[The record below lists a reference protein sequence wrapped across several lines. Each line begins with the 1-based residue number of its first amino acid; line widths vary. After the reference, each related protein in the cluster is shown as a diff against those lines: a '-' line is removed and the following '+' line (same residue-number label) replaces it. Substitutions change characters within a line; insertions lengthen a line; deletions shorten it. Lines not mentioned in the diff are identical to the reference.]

1 MRKTSKCRTESI
13 SVFSSV
19 AAERLADYRGGTDAS
34 PSVSLKDIDG
44 TITGSMSGCIT
55 GGQETDPSPS
65 SSHHD
70 QPTSRETSKM
80 LGVPDLLFVHTCLE
94 IHRSQVQKS
103 WDPFLATTSA
113 YPMSWE
119 EVIQPNSDFRAA
131 NHLLFQTFRTL
142 CSCVN

>member
-70 QPTSRETSKM
+70 QPTSRETSKESSPEI
-80 LGVPDLLFVHTCLE
+80 LGSIPSNHICLSNVLGRGHSTKLGLPSCKSPIVPDF
-94 IHRSQVQKS
+94 
-103 WDPFLATTSA
+103 
-113 YPMSWE
+113 
-119 EVIQPNSDFRAA
+119 SD
-131 NHLLFQTFRTL
+131 TL
-142 CSCVN
+142 